1 MEENAYEYGEYGV
14 VSACDAA
21 NDDPHCCQPDSQC
34 GLGEGDC
41 DDDDDCSGDL
51 VCGTNNCR
59 GGHSSMDCC
68 AGFRSGMCRNGY
80 DWGWWSWSYECY
92 RGMIETEGKLAF
104 CKLFLEDLK
113 ELKKKTWSTQ
123 DRKKMFTKE
132 MKQYCFHRN
141 SAKDRKFLASFDKL
155 IRKEKKKMDK
165 KYAKNNDYLKL
176 NMDDKLFN
184 RLNLNDTDFLMS
196 VKVFLSNKLQVRPTD
211 KIQLCIICTSIVIVC
226 RLQSLLQ
233 QLGLLHLLQPLQ

>member
-1 MEENAYEYGEYGV
+1 
-14 VSACDAA
+14 
-21 NDDPHCCQPDSQC
+21 
-34 GLGEGDC
+34 
-41 DDDDDCSGDL
+41 
-51 VCGTNNCR
+51 
-59 GGHSSMDCC
+59 
-68 AGFRSGMCRNGY
+68 
-80 DWGWWSWSYECY
+80 
-92 RGMIETEGKLAF
+92 MIETEGKLAF

-176 NMDDKLFN
+176 NLDDNLYN
-184 RLNLNDTDFLMS
+184 RLNLNDTEFLMS
-196 VKVFLSNKLQVRPTD
+196 VKGFLSTIQKNPVNDDDTNDENADDASDDNADNTVDNNDDDANVDNSDDSNDSNDMAGDTSDGNANDTDNKNADDADNDNASDARD
-211 KIQLCIICTSIVIVC
+211 ENNDADNEE
-226 RLQSLLQ
+226 
-233 QLGLLHLLQPLQ
+233 

>member
-1 MEENAYEYGEYGV
+1 
-14 VSACDAA
+14 
-21 NDDPHCCQPDSQC
+21 
-34 GLGEGDC
+34 
-41 DDDDDCSGDL
+41 
-51 VCGTNNCR
+51 
-59 GGHSSMDCC
+59 
-68 AGFRSGMCRNGY
+68 
-80 DWGWWSWSYECY
+80 
-92 RGMIETEGKLAF
+92 MIETEGKLAF

-176 NMDDKLFN
+176 NLDDNLYN
-184 RLNLNDTDFLMS
+184 RLNLNDTEFLMS
-196 VKVFLSNKLQVRPTD
+196 VKGFLSTIQKNPVNDDDTNDDNADDASDDNADNTVDNNDDDANVDNSDDSNDSNDMAGGASDGNANDTDNKNADDADNDNANDARD
-211 KIQLCIICTSIVIVC
+211 ENNDADNEE
-226 RLQSLLQ
+226 
-233 QLGLLHLLQPLQ
+233 

>member
-1 MEENAYEYGEYGV
+1 
-14 VSACDAA
+14 
-21 NDDPHCCQPDSQC
+21 
-34 GLGEGDC
+34 
-41 DDDDDCSGDL
+41 
-51 VCGTNNCR
+51 
-59 GGHSSMDCC
+59 
-68 AGFRSGMCRNGY
+68 
-80 DWGWWSWSYECY
+80 
-92 RGMIETEGKLAF
+92 MIETEGKLAF

-176 NMDDKLFN
+176 NLDDNLYN
-184 RLNLNDTDFLMS
+184 RLNLNDTEFLMS
-196 VKVFLSNKLQVRPTD
+196 VKGFLSTIQKNPVNDDDTNDDNADDASDDNADNTVDNNDDDANVDNSDDSNDTNDTD
-211 KIQLCIICTSIVIVC
+211 RNNADDTDDGNADDADNDNANDA
-226 RLQSLLQ
+226 RDENNDADNEE
-233 QLGLLHLLQPLQ
+233 

>member
-1 MEENAYEYGEYGV
+1 
-14 VSACDAA
+14 
-21 NDDPHCCQPDSQC
+21 
-34 GLGEGDC
+34 
-41 DDDDDCSGDL
+41 
-51 VCGTNNCR
+51 
-59 GGHSSMDCC
+59 
-68 AGFRSGMCRNGY
+68 
-80 DWGWWSWSYECY
+80 
-92 RGMIETEGKLAF
+92 MIETEGKLAF

-176 NMDDKLFN
+176 NLDDNLYN
-184 RLNLNDTDFLMS
+184 RLNLNDTEFLMS
-196 VKVFLSNKLQVRPTD
+196 VKGFLSTIQKNPVNDDDTNDDNADDGNDDNADNTVDNNDDDANVDNSDDSNDSNDTAGDAGDGNANDTD
-211 KIQLCIICTSIVIVC
+211 YKNADDKDNDNANDARDEINDADNEE
-226 RLQSLLQ
+226 
-233 QLGLLHLLQPLQ
+233 

>member
-1 MEENAYEYGEYGV
+1 
-14 VSACDAA
+14 
-21 NDDPHCCQPDSQC
+21 
-34 GLGEGDC
+34 
-41 DDDDDCSGDL
+41 
-51 VCGTNNCR
+51 
-59 GGHSSMDCC
+59 
-68 AGFRSGMCRNGY
+68 
-80 DWGWWSWSYECY
+80 
-92 RGMIETEGKLAF
+92 MIEAEGKLAF

-176 NMDDKLFN
+176 NLDDNLYN
-184 RLNLNDTDFLMS
+184 RLNLNDTEFLMS
-196 VKVFLSNKLQVRPTD
+196 VKGFLSTIQNNPVNDDDTNDDNADDASDDNADNTVDNNDDDANVDNSDDSNDTNDTD
-211 KIQLCIICTSIVIVC
+211 RNNADDTDDGNADDADNDNANDA
-226 RLQSLLQ
+226 RDENDDADNEE
-233 QLGLLHLLQPLQ
+233 